1 MVVVSYSMV
10 VLTAVYTFQFQVV
23 AGFFKETLKNGYTMW
38 AWSHSTRLSCLLR
51 SCCLLPAAL
60 PLACILQCHFFN
72 EDFLK
77 PTSLYNSPV
86 KWKGTS
92 DRLRPAGEEETAQNF
107 ANEASSS
114 NWKAEKSGR
123 PGRKASAGWR
133 YRFPRGPACRCSG
146 LLSRVAKNPGPSR
159 QTVDSL
165 KQ

>member
-92 DRLRPAGEEETAQNF
+92 DRLKVIYLGNF
-107 ANEASSS
+107 
-114 NWKAEKSGR
+114 R
-123 PGRKASAGWR
+123 
-133 YRFPRGPACRCSG
+133 RG
-146 LLSRVAKNPGPSR
+146 KN
-159 QTVDSL
+159 
-165 KQ
+165 

>member
-92 DRLRPAGEEETAQNF
+92 DRLRPAGEEETCQRSQQF
-107 ANEASSS
+107 QLESGEI
-114 NWKAEKSGR
+114 WKAGEEGVSRLEIPLPKRPCLSLLRAALQGCQESGAIQAN
-123 PGRKASAGWR
+123 G
-133 YRFPRGPACRCSG
+133 
-146 LLSRVAKNPGPSR
+146 
-159 QTVDSL
+159 
-165 KQ
+165 